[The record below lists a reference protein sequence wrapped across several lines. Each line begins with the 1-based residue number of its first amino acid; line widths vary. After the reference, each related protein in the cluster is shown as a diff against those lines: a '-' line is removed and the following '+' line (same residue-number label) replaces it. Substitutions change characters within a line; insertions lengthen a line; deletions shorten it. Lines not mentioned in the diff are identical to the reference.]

1 MTTWEGLRSLW
12 VWDPAAVAA
21 CSLLLAAHLAL
32 TGLRP
37 GRRGLSFLTGVA
49 LLLLG
54 LVSPVAVLG
63 HTLFSAHMVQHLLFV
78 LVVPPLLLLGLP
90 PRLAERVS
98 TRSPARRLARWPG
111 PLLAWACG
119 AGAMWAWHVP
129 ALHDAASAS
138 HALRAFEHGSALAM
152 GTVFWWPIVAP
163 APELRLEPLSAVLYL
178 FTACLAC
185 TVLGIVLTFA
195 PPGLYAARGV
205 GGGAVLRLV
214 RSRWGLSPEADQQLG
229 GLLMWVPACIVYLSA
244 VIGVLARWYG
254 ADEADGRVPG
264 SETPRAPLHRTLARE
279 EVK

>member
-1 MTTWEGLRSLW
+1 MTAGEGLHSLW
-12 VWDPAAVAA
+12 TWDPAAAAA

-37 GRRGLSFLTGVA
+37 GWRGLWFLTGLA

-63 HTLFSAHMVQHLLFV
+63 HALFSAHMVQHLLFV

-90 PRLAERVS
+90 PRLAEWASRWS
-98 TRSPARRLARWPG
+98 CARRSDGWPW

-119 AGAMWAWHVP
+119 AGAMWLWHVP
-129 ALHDAASAS
+129 ALYDAASVS
-138 HALRAFEHGSALAM
+138 HALRAFEHGLALAM
-152 GTVFWWPIVAP
+152 GTMFWWPIVAP
-163 APELRLEPLSAVLYL
+163 APELRLEPLLAVLYL

-195 PPGLYAARGV
+195 PPGLYAAPA
-205 GGGAVLRLV
+205 GGGAALQLV

-229 GLLMWVPACIVYLSA
+229 GLLMWVPACIVYSSA

-254 ADEADGRVPG
+254 ADDDDGWARA
-264 SETPRAPLHRTLARE
+264 SETPRAPSHRNLARE
-279 EVK
+279 ESR